1 VEPDDPPLVDPEP
14 RDDPPEVE
22 PLEEFFD
29 DVWSLEESE
38 LLDESLEESL
48 EESFFESWSESE
60 LLEESF
66 EASLSESL
74 AESLEPSESLPDDFA
89 DLGSLLPL
97 ATLATSASNS
107 SASGLPIQLIMP
119 LVSTM
124 KAQGMPFWPAA
135 CIHAEAIERSAS

>member
-38 LLDESLEESL
+38 LLDESL

-97 ATLATSASNS
+97 ATLATSASNALS
-107 SASGLPIQLIMP
+107 WGLPIQAMVP
-119 LVSTM
+119 LVSTRN
-124 KAQGMPFWPAA
+124 AHGMPFWPAA
-135 CIHAEAIERSAS
+135 CIQAVDIERSAS